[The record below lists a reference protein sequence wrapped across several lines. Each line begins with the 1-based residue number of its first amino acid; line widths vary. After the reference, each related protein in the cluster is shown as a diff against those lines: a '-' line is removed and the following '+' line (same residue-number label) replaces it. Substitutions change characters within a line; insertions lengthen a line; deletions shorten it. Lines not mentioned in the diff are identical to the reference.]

1 MTSLFDI
8 ETRGRTRKM
17 TLGSK
22 LASIDPV
29 SGRLRVNTSSARR
42 KLLVS
47 LRPKLIDKQIPDRG
61 K

>member
-29 SGRLRVNTSSARR
+29 SGRLRVNTNFVRR
-42 KLLVS
+42 KLFSIGPQCSELMT
-47 LRPKLIDKQIPDRG
+47 DT
-61 K
+61 